1 MKKIAFTLLLLV
13 SASNL
18 FSQAVS
24 TGNFIFD
31 AYYGAPNLGKS
42 FFNSIEDAS
51 TTSNFTATGIG
62 PAGLRGEY
70 MIGETFGLGFDVI
83 YNSNNIKYTQ
93 IDSLNPMNTYNYERT
108 MNRLRVQMRF
118 NFHFDVTNPNL
129 DAYFGVAAGTNTRFR
144 KVYIDGV
151 ESTTDTFGGS
161 GVLLPFS
168 LRVCSGMRYYFNQ
181 NFGLNAEIGLGG
193 PLISGGL
200 SVKF

>member
-1 MKKIAFTLLLLV
+1 MKKIVLSLLLLV

-93 IDSLNPMNTYNYERT
+93 IDSLNPLNTYNYERT
-108 MNRLRVQMRF
+108 MNRLRVQLRF

-144 KVYIDGV
+144 KVYIDEV
-151 ESTTDTFGGS
+151 ESTTDTFSGS

-193 PLISGGL
+193 PLVSAGL

>member
-1 MKKIAFTLLLLV
+1 MKKIVLSFVLLV
-13 SASNL
+13 SASNV
-18 FSQAVS
+18 FSQAAS

-93 IDSLNPMNTYNYERT
+93 IDSLNPLNTYNYERT

-129 DAYFGVAAGTNTRFR
+129 DAYFGLAAGTNTRFR

-193 PLISGGL
+193 PLVSAGL

>member
-1 MKKIAFTLLLLV
+1 MKKIVLSLVLLV
-13 SASNL
+13 SASNV

-31 AYYGAPNLGKS
+31 AYYGAPNFGKS
-42 FFNSIEDAS
+42 FFQTIEDAAG
-51 TTSNFTATGIG
+51 TQNFSASGIG

-83 YNSNNIKYTQ
+83 YNSNNIKYNEV
-93 IDSLNPMNTYNYERT
+93 DSFNTNIINSYERT

-118 NFHFDVTNPNL
+118 NFHFNVTNPNL

-144 KVYIDGV
+144 KYYVNGV
-151 ESTTDTFGGS
+151 ESSNDTFTGS
-161 GVLLPFS
+161 GTLIPFS
-168 LRVCSGMRYYFNQ
+168 LRVCTGMRYYFNQ

-193 PLISGGL
+193 PLVSAGL

>member
-1 MKKIAFTLLLLV
+1 MKKIVLSLVLLV
-13 SASNL
+13 SASNV

-31 AYYGAPNLGKS
+31 AYYGAPNFGKS
-42 FFNSIEDAS
+42 FFQTIEDAAG
-51 TTSNFTATGIG
+51 TQNFSATGIG
-62 PAGLRGEY
+62 PVGLRGEY

-83 YNSNNIKYTQ
+83 YNSNNIKYNEV
-93 IDSLNPMNTYNYERT
+93 DSFNTNIINSYERT

-118 NFHFDVTNPNL
+118 NFHFNVTNPNL

-144 KVYIDGV
+144 KYYVNGV
-151 ESTTDTFGGS
+151 ESSNDTFTGS
-161 GVLLPFS
+161 GTLIPFS
-168 LRVCSGMRYYFNQ
+168 LRVCTGMRYYFNQ

>member
-1 MKKIAFTLLLLV
+1 MKKIVLSLLLLV

-24 TGNFIFD
+24 TGNLIFEP
-31 AYYGAPNLGKS
+31 YYGAPNLGKS

-93 IDSLNPMNTYNYERT
+93 IDSLNPLNTYNYERT

-129 DAYFGVAAGTNTRFR
+129 DAYFGLAAGTNTRFR

-193 PLISGGL
+193 PLVSAGL

>member
-13 SASNL
+13 SSSNV

-31 AYYGAPNLGKS
+31 AYYGAPNFGKS
-42 FFNSIEDAS
+42 FFQTIEDAAG
-51 TTSNFTATGIG
+51 TQNFSATGIG
-62 PAGLRGEY
+62 PLGLRGEY

-83 YNSNNIKYTQ
+83 YNSNNIKYNQ
-93 IDSLNPMNTYNYERT
+93 IDSFNTTVINDYERT

-118 NFHFDVTNPNL
+118 NFHFNVTNPNL

-144 KVYIDGV
+144 KYYVNGI
-151 ESTTDTFGGS
+151 ESTNDSFTGS
-161 GVLLPFS
+161 GTLIPFS
-168 LRVCSGMRYYFNQ
+168 MRVCTGMRYYFNQ

>member
-1 MKKIAFTLLLLV
+1 MKKIVLSLLLLV

-31 AYYGAPNLGKS
+31 AYYGAPNFGKS
-42 FFNSIEDAS
+42 FFQTIEDAAG
-51 TTSNFTATGIG
+51 TQNFSATGIG

-83 YNSNNIKYTQ
+83 YNSNNIKYNEV
-93 IDSLNPMNTYNYERT
+93 DSFNTNIINSYERT

-118 NFHFDVTNPNL
+118 NFHFNVTNPNL

-144 KVYIDGV
+144 KYYVNGV
-151 ESTTDTFGGS
+151 ESSNDTFTGS
-161 GVLLPFS
+161 GTLIPFS
-168 LRVCSGMRYYFNQ
+168 LRVCTGMRYYFNQ

-193 PLISGGL
+193 PLVSAGL

>member
-13 SASNL
+13 SSSNV

-31 AYYGAPNLGKS
+31 AYYGAPNFGKS
-42 FFNSIEDAS
+42 FFQTIEDAAG
-51 TTSNFTATGIG
+51 TQNFTATGIG
-62 PAGLRGEY
+62 PLGLRGEY

-83 YNSNNIKYTQ
+83 YNSNNIKYNQ
-93 IDSLNPMNTYNYERT
+93 IDSFNTTVINDYERT

-118 NFHFDVTNPNL
+118 NFHFNVTNPNL

-144 KVYIDGV
+144 KYYVNGI
-151 ESTTDTFGGS
+151 ESTNDSFTGS
-161 GVLLPFS
+161 GTLIPFS
-168 LRVCSGMRYYFNQ
+168 MRVCTGMRYYFNQ

>member
-1 MKKIAFTLLLLV
+1 MKKIVLSLLLLV

-24 TGNFIFD
+24 TGNFILEP
-31 AYYGAPNLGKS
+31 YYGGPNFGK
-42 FFNSIEDAS
+42 NIYQSIEDAVG
-51 TTSNFTATGIG
+51 TKKFTATGIG

-83 YNSNNIKYTQ
+83 YNSNNYTYFQ
-93 IDSLNPMNTYNYERT
+93 VDSINTSVVNSYERT

-129 DAYFGVAAGTNTRFR
+129 DAYFGIAAGTNTRY
-144 KVYIDGV
+144 KKYYVNGI
-151 ESTTDTFGGS
+151 ESTNDNFSLKTL
-161 GVLLPFS
+161 VPFS

-193 PLISGGL
+193 PLVSAGL

>member
-1 MKKIAFTLLLLV
+1 MKKIVLSLVLLV

-31 AYYGAPNLGKS
+31 AYYGAPNFGKS
-42 FFNSIEDAS
+42 FFQTIEDAAG
-51 TTSNFTATGIG
+51 TQNFSATGIG

-83 YNSNNIKYTQ
+83 YNSNNIKYNEV
-93 IDSLNPMNTYNYERT
+93 DSFNTNIINSYERT

-118 NFHFDVTNPNL
+118 NFHFNLTNPNL

-144 KVYIDGV
+144 KYYVNGV
-151 ESTTDTFGGS
+151 ESSNDTFTGS
-161 GVLLPFS
+161 GTLIPFS
-168 LRVCSGMRYYFNQ
+168 LRVCTGMRYYFNQ

>member
-1 MKKIAFTLLLLV
+1 MKKIVFTLLLLV
-13 SASNL
+13 SSSSV

-31 AYYGAPNLGKS
+31 AYYGAPNFGKS
-42 FFNSIEDAS
+42 FFQTIEDAAG
-51 TTSNFTATGIG
+51 TQNFSATGIG
-62 PAGLRGEY
+62 PLGLRGEY

-83 YNSNNIKYTQ
+83 YNSNNIKYNQ
-93 IDSLNPMNTYNYERT
+93 IDSFNTTVINDYERT

-118 NFHFDVTNPNL
+118 NFHFNVTNPNL

-144 KVYIDGV
+144 KYYVNGI
-151 ESTTDTFGGS
+151 ESTNDSFTGS
-161 GVLLPFS
+161 GTLIPFS
-168 LRVCSGMRYYFNQ
+168 MRVCTGMRYYFNQ

>member
-1 MKKIAFTLLLLV
+1 MKKIVLSLMLLV

-42 FFNSIEDAS
+42 FFNSIEDEEE
-51 TTSNFTATGIG
+51 TQNFTATGIG

-93 IDSLNPMNTYNYERT
+93 IDSLNPSNTYNYERT
-108 MNRLRVQMRF
+108 MNRLRVQLRF
-118 NFHFDVTNPNL
+118 NFHFNMTNPNL
-129 DAYFGVAAGTNTRFR
+129 DTYFGIAAGSNSRFR
-144 KVYIDGV
+144 KFYIDGV
-151 ESTTDTFGGS
+151 ETKDDNFLGS
-161 GVLLPFS
+161 GVLIPVS
-168 LRVCSGMRYYFNQ
+168 LRVCGGMRYYFNQ
-181 NFGLNAEIGLGG
+181 NIGLNAEIGLGG
-193 PLISGGL
+193 PLISAGL

>member
-13 SASNL
+13 SSSSV

-31 AYYGAPNLGKS
+31 AYYGAPNFGKS
-42 FFNSIEDAS
+42 FFQTIEDAAG
-51 TTSNFTATGIG
+51 TQNFTATGIG
-62 PAGLRGEY
+62 PLGLRGEY

-83 YNSNNIKYTQ
+83 YNSNNIKYNQ
-93 IDSLNPMNTYNYERT
+93 IDSFNTTVINDYERT

-118 NFHFDVTNPNL
+118 NFHFNVTNPNL

-144 KVYIDGV
+144 KYYVNGI
-151 ESTTDTFGGS
+151 ESTNDSFTGS
-161 GVLLPFS
+161 GTLIPFS
-168 LRVCSGMRYYFNQ
+168 MRVCTGMRYYFNQ

>member
-1 MKKIAFTLLLLV
+1 MKKSLLSLLVLV

-51 TTSNFTATGIG
+51 TTSNLTATGIG

-93 IDSLNPMNTYNYERT
+93 IDSLNPLNTYNYERT
-108 MNRLRVQMRF
+108 MNRLRVQLRF
-118 NFHFDVTNPNL
+118 NFQFDVTNPNL
-129 DAYFGVAAGTNTRFR
+129 DR
-144 KVYIDGV
+144 
-151 ESTTDTFGGS
+151 
-161 GVLLPFS
+161 
-168 LRVCSGMRYYFNQ
+168 
-181 NFGLNAEIGLGG
+181 LGKSKI
-193 PLISGGL
+193 LICPTKS
-200 SVKF
+200 

>member
-1 MKKIAFTLLLLV
+1 MKKIVLSLVLLV
-13 SASNL
+13 SASNV

-24 TGNFIFD
+24 SGNFIFD

-42 FFNSIEDAS
+42 FYKLIEDAS
-51 TTSNFTATGIG
+51 ITSNFQASGIG
-62 PAGLRGEY
+62 PLGLRGEY
-70 MIGETFGLGFDVI
+70 MVGETFGLGFDVI
-83 YNSNNIKYTQ
+83 YNSNNISYTQ
-93 IDSLNPMNTYNYERT
+93 IDSLNPLNTNNYERT
-108 MNRLRVQMRF
+108 MNRLRIQMRF

-129 DAYFGVAAGTNTRFR
+129 DAYFGLAAGTNTRF
-144 KVYIDGV
+144 KKYYVNGV
-151 ESTTDTFGGS
+151 EAINDSFIGS
-161 GVLLPFS
+161 GILIPFS

>member
-1 MKKIAFTLLLLV
+1 MKKIVLSLMLLV

-31 AYYGAPNLGKS
+31 AYYGAPNFGKS
-42 FFNSIEDAS
+42 FYQSIEDAS
-51 TTSNFTATGIG
+51 TTKNFTATGIG

-93 IDSLNPMNTYNYERT
+93 IDSLNPSNTYNYERT

-118 NFHFDVTNPNL
+118 NFHFNVTNPNL
-129 DAYFGVAAGTNTRFR
+129 DAYFGVAAGTNARYR
-144 KVYIDGV
+144 KVYVDGV
-151 ESTTDTFGGS
+151 ESTTDTFSGS
-161 GVLLPFS
+161 GALLPFS
-168 LRVCSGMRYYFNQ
+168 LRVCTGMRYYFNQ

-193 PLISGGL
+193 PLVSAGL